1 MQVKIT
7 LSGPQGAGKSVIG
20 DTLTK
25 LLQQN
30 GMNATHHRGNGSRA
44 GHTDSDTVIV
54 ETSPAT
60 LANLHRNR

>member
-7 LSGPQGAGKSVIG
+7 LSGPQGSGKSVIG
-20 DTLTK
+20 AALVK

-30 GMNATHHRGNGSRA
+30 GLSATHQRGNGSRA
-44 GHTDSDTVIV
+44 GLTDNDVVYV